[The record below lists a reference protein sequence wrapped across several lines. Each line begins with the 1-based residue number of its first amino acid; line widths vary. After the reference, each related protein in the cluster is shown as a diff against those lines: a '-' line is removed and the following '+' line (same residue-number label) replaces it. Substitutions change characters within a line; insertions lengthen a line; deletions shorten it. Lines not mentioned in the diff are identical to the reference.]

1 MYTDEKSGIMVVRLN
16 DCVVPDGLQVGDALL
31 ELELHQG
38 QDLEGDKGV
47 EEGLRTVNALVS
59 PTMIR

>member
-1 MYTDEKSGIMVVRLN
+1 MVVRLN

-59 PTMIR
+59 STMIR